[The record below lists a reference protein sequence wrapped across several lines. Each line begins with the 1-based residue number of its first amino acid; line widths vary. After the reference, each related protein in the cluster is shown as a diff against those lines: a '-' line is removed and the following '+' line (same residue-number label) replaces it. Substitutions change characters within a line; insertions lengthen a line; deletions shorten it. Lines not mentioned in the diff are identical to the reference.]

1 METQHT
7 IPSELGTVEE
17 LIRRFDKAK
26 ARRDPWIGF
35 LTEAFRYTAPNRDT
49 FNEREAGSNRY
60 KDIYDMTAIVAGNH
74 WVSRVISQVMP
85 TRQQYVTLR
94 PGRMYKGHPAEDEL
108 TNVLEEVTD
117 DLFAYDKQSN
127 FSLVL
132 PEAMHD
138 LKVTTGALKID
149 QGTLEDPFQC
159 QAPAISTLFFEE
171 GPRGTIENVWRK
183 PSIEVGLLTRE
194 YDGLTLSSELKDQMA
209 NNKHTDAKANIIEGT
224 LFEPKSGRYIGLV
237 ICRNSKTLMW
247 SEDYGVGEGASP
259 WIIFRGDKMP
269 GEVMGRGPALA
280 ALPNIL
286 SANKAVELELRHMAW
301 SSIGMW
307 TGVSDGILN
316 PQTARM
322 IPGTVL
328 PVGSNSNS
336 NPSLRA
342 LPPAGNFNVQNL
354 VLENL
359 REDIKRTFLASMRR
373 PDGPVKSATEIAI
386 DKQEMVEDESAVF
399 GRLQTELTDRT
410 LKRKLRILANLGLM
424 AKVQVDGQEV
434 AIKHTS
440 PISRSQDMD
449 EVNGLTRM
457 FEIGNATIGP
467 EAMALGVRMEAV
479 PEYLSRKLG
488 VSSQLMR
495 SEAEREQ
502 MMQGAQEALQQQ
514 QMAEQ
519 GAQAEQGGGEPPQ

>member
-1 METQHT
+1 MASYTDHT
-7 IPSELGTVEE
+7 IPSELGNCQE
-17 LIRRFDKAK
+17 LIKRFDKAK
-26 ARRDPWIGF
+26 ARRNPWIGF
-35 LTEAFRYTAPNRDT
+35 LQEAFRYTSPNRDT
-49 FNEREAGSNRY
+49 FNTQEAGSNRY

-94 PGRMYKGHPAEDEL
+94 PGRMYKGHPAEDQL

-149 QGTLEDPFQC
+149 EGTVDDPFQC
-159 QAPAISTLFFEE
+159 QAPPISTLFFEE

-183 PSIEVGLLTRE
+183 PSIETRMLTRE
-194 YDGLTLSSELKDQMA
+194 YPGLTLTMEMKDELA
-209 NNKHTDAKANIIEGT
+209 NNKHAETKPDLIEGT
-224 LFEPKSGRYIGLV
+224 LYEPKSTNYIGVV
-237 ICRNSKTLMW
+237 ICRKSKTIIW
-247 SEDYGVGEGASP
+247 SQDYGKGEGASP
-259 WIIFRGDKMP
+259 WIIFRGDKLP

-328 PVGSNSNS
+328 PVGSNSS
-336 NPSLRA
+336 QNPSLRA
-342 LPPAGNFNVQNL
+342 LPPAGNFQTQNV
-354 VLENL
+354 VLDQL
-359 REDIKRTFLASMRR
+359 RDDIKRTFLASMRR
-373 PDGPVKSATEIAI
+373 PEGPVRSATEIAM

-410 LKRKLRILANLGLM
+410 LKRKLRILSNLGLM

-440 PISRSQDMD
+440 PISRSQDLEDVM
-449 EVNGLTRM
+449 GLSRM
-457 FEIGNATIGP
+457 FEIGNATVGP
-467 EAMALGVRMEAV
+467 EAMALGVRMENV
-479 PEYLSRKLG
+479 PEYLGQKLG
-488 VSSQLMR
+488 VTSTLMR
-495 SEAEREQ
+495 SEAERAE
-502 MMQGAQEALQQQ
+502 MMNKAAE
-514 QMAEQ
+514 MAEQ
-519 GAQAEQGGGEPPQ
+519 QQAAAAAEQEPMV

>member
-1 METQHT
+1 
-7 IPSELGTVEE
+7 
-17 LIRRFDKAK
+17 
-26 ARRDPWIGF
+26 
-35 LTEAFRYTAPNRDT
+35 
-49 FNEREAGSNRY
+49 
-60 KDIYDMTAIVAGNH
+60 
-74 WVSRVISQVMP
+74 
-85 TRQQYVTLR
+85 
-94 PGRMYKGHPAEDEL
+94 
-108 TNVLEEVTD
+108 
-117 DLFAYDKQSN
+117 
-127 FSLVL
+127 
-132 PEAMHD
+132 
-138 LKVTTGALKID
+138 
-149 QGTLEDPFQC
+149 
-159 QAPAISTLFFEE
+159 
-171 GPRGTIENVWRK
+171 
-183 PSIEVGLLTRE
+183 
-194 YDGLTLSSELKDQMA
+194 MA

-354 VLENL
+354 VLEQL

-386 DKQEMVEDESAVF
+386 GKQEMVEDESAVF